1 METGC
6 VYLTEDRILHFSS
19 DEPKWKNRIEALAK
33 EYPDECV
40 IKVRPENNDG
50 CINADLPAAWLKIK
64 PPRKVNMTEEQRMA
78 AAERMRKIRS
88 TEEETGD
95 EDID

>member
-6 VYLTEDRILHFSS
+6 GYLSEDRILWFSS

-40 IKVRPENNDG
+40 ITVRPEKNGG
-50 CINADLPAAWLKIK
+50 CINAKLPASWLKIK
-64 PPRKVNMTEEQRMA
+64 PPKKVNLTMEQRMA
-78 AAERMRKIRS
+78 AAERLRK
-88 TEEETGD
+88 GK
-95 EDID
+95 